1 VTLIL
6 WRNCKLLLSDLVWK
20 NGDEPII
27 LEKMMYRRKKR
38 EIETTKKWFSSL
50 VTTTKVEA

>member
-1 VTLIL
+1 MYVHVTLIL

-27 LEKMMYRRKKR
+27 L
-38 EIETTKKWFSSL
+38 
-50 VTTTKVEA
+50 